1 MLRTLATLVLF
12 TLLSNTHPVSAEEV
26 LPILSGVG
34 GNFSAINDDGETI
47 ELSSY
52 SGKVVVLAFGYPNC
66 ADICPVTLGYL
77 KRLYKAL
84 SEEEQ
89 QKTKVVIVTVD
100 PEYDT
105 PGHLK
110 GFVKHFNDDFIGISG
125 SKEQI
130 DRIVSLYQAHYN
142 KLSAGDVPT
151 QDIRRINPK
160 RVAEGEEEKA
170 SLFSHTVTIYLIDK
184 EGYTRS
190 LEYTGTPVEEFTG
203 KIRQLINEQ
212 KSS

>member
-1 MLRTLATLVLF
+1 MRTLATLVLF